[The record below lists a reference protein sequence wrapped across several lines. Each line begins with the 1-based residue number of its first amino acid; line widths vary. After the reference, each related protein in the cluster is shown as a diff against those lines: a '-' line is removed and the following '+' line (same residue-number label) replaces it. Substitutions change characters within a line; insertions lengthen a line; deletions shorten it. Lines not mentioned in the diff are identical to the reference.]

1 MGALLTVL
9 TLAVLQLALALHVRN
24 TVLDAAA
31 EGARF
36 GSFADTGPELGAER
50 TRQLIRIAVGE
61 RYAADVNARVQPSA
75 AGDLVV
81 VTVDTPLP
89 LLGLLGPDRGIEV
102 VGHAALESSQPR
114 D

>member
-9 TLAVLQLALALHVRN
+9 TLSVLQLALSLYVRN

-36 GSFADTGPELGAER
+36 GSFADTGPALGAER
-50 TRQLIRIAVGE
+50 TRDLIRIAVGDG
-61 RYAADVNARVQPSA
+61 YARDVSASVQHSA
-75 AGDLVV
+75 AGQLVV

-89 LLGLLGPDRGIEV
+89 LLGLLGPARGIEV
-102 VGHAALESSQPR
+102 VGHAALESR